1 MNIWE
6 PHLRFIFTFL
16 GGLLLLGLFSCVRI
30 TPPQLLS
37 NIISA
42 IMGTPLPSARP
53 LTGELPPSLL
63 NISIEEVADGLQ
75 SGWLTTVDLTKAYL
89 ARIDEA
95 SDFNAVLQI
104 NPDALSAAQKLDDE
118 RKNGTSR
125 G

>member
-1 MNIWE
+1 
-6 PHLRFIFTFL
+6 
-16 GGLLLLGLFSCVRI
+16 
-30 TPPQLLS
+30 
-37 NIISA
+37 
-42 IMGTPLPSARP
+42 MGTPPPSATP
-53 LTGELPPSLL
+53 FTGELPSPNLL